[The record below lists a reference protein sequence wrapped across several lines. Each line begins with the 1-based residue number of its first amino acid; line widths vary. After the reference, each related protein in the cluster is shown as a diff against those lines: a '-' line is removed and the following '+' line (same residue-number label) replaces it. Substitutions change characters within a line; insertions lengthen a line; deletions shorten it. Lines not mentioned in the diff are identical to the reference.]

1 MTGPKNTPPAATP
14 APSPKEGMTSDVP
27 FVPAQTPEP
36 SATAKQV
43 SIEEQE
49 AKDKARFNELKAQA
63 LEDPAIKALRDKADS
78 LVGQAG
84 KDAQRAY
91 YKALFDKVRAT
102 DPSISDYVGR
112 LEKFAMK
119 RFEGDN

>member
-1 MTGPKNTPPAATP
+1 
-14 APSPKEGMTSDVP
+14 MTSDIP

-36 SATAKQV
+36 SATPKQL
-43 SIEEQE
+43 SIEDQE

-63 LEDPAIKALRDKADS
+63 IQDPAIKALRDKADT
-78 LVGQAG
+78 LVGPAG
-84 KDAQRAY
+84 KEAQRAY

-102 DPSISDYVGR
+102 DPSISGYVDR

-119 RFEGDN
+119 RFQEDN